1 MDGAS
6 NTQDVDAT
14 GPRHDDLDREQDLRG
29 MARTAVTMSEPPPQ
43 DDRRATERVDIELP
57 ARLHVGDDVIDA
69 QTIDISHDAVLIGG
83 DDFPSGSEVYI
94 EIELAE
100 LGWQRLA
107 ADVVRRQDGG
117 DGNVQLAA
125 IFADAATMG
134 GRDAISAFLKR
145 HLG

>member
-1 MDGAS
+1 MS
-6 NTQDVDAT
+6 
-14 GPRHDDLDREQDLRG
+14 DDQYEDE
-29 MARTAVTMSEPPPQ
+29 
-43 DDRRATERVDIELP
+43 RRAVPRVDIQLP

-107 ADVVRRQDGG
+107 ADVVRRQEVG
-117 DGNVQLAA
+117 DEGVQMAA
-125 IFADAATMG
+125 TFADAATAG
-134 GRDAISAFLKR
+134 GRDAINAFLRR
-145 HLG
+145 HLR

>member
-1 MDGAS
+1 MTE
-6 NTQDVDAT
+6 N
-14 GPRHDDLDREQDLRG
+14 
-29 MARTAVTMSEPPPQ
+29 PPQ
-43 DDRRATERVDIELP
+43 DERRANPRVDVQLP

-83 DDFPSGSEVYI
+83 DDFPSANEVYI

-107 ADVVRRQDGG
+107 ADVVRRNDVGDDG
-117 DGNVQLAA
+117 VQM
-125 IFADAATMG
+125 AATFAGAATSG

-145 HLG
+145 HLH

>member
-1 MDGAS
+1 MS
-6 NTQDVDAT
+6 
-14 GPRHDDLDREQDLRG
+14 DD
-29 MARTAVTMSEPPPQ
+29 PPQ
-43 DDRRATERVDIELP
+43 GERRATPRVDVQLP

-83 DDFPSGSEVYI
+83 DDFPSASEVYI

-117 DGNVQLAA
+117 DDGVQMAA
-125 IFADAATMG
+125 TFADAATVG
-134 GRDAISAFLKR
+134 GRDAITAFLKR